1 MEKLCFLLSTPYS
14 ALELKVGSGL
24 SINQLDICQAMM
36 AITLNSRDVMATW
49 VGVFVSNIDGK
60 TIREL
65 EVEADSEEDAIV
77 RLDFYDYD
85 ETWQHY
91 SFVDIRKKQRDA
103 IAALLALLKTI
114 RSKLFPFQPRKSA
127 KLQRD
132 W

>member
-1 MEKLCFLLSTPYS
+1 
-14 ALELKVGSGL
+14 
-24 SINQLDICQAMM
+24 
-36 AITLNSRDVMATW
+36 MATW

-114 RSKLFPFQPRKSA
+114 CSKLFPFQPRKST